1 MSISSSI
8 PKIININIIHINII
22 IITTIVLELGVIPGE
37 CTTRPQGVNHLTN
50 H

>member
-22 IITTIVLELGVIPGE
+22 ITTTIVLELGVIPGE
-37 CTTRPQGVNHLTN
+37 GTTHPQGVNHLTN